1 MRGAEKLGQ
10 AITWFQVFKII
21 SKDENID
28 GFCSP
33 LDRDSAPRGGIT
45 QATLVPTYLY
55 MFLKAVSIWQ
65 MQTQV
70 H

>member
-45 QATLVPTYLY
+45 QATLVPTAPLY
-55 MFLKAVSIWQ
+55 NKKTVPLPQNTDW
-65 MQTQV
+65 
-70 H
+70 